1 MPKLNVGFTIGFT
14 VTVYTNGVTHCPG
27 TVNVY
32 VSLTW
37 LLTTEGFHESV
48 KLLSDVDGRFGTV
61 PPAHIVKLLPKLNT
75 GITFGVT
82 VTVNIT
88 GPVTH

>member
-1 MPKLNVGFTIGFT
+1 MT
-14 VTVYTNGVTHCPG
+14 VNTNGVTHCPG

-32 VSLTW
+32 IPLTW
-37 LLTTEGFHESV
+37 LLTTDGSHEPV

-82 VTVNIT
+82 VTVNNT
-88 GPVTH
+88 DPVTHCPVPGVKV